1 MDLLGVAFSLAEIIL
16 ASTLPFSDD
25 LRNKRGGNR
34 ESENNTVRH
43 NPGGHPCRDAGI
55 YFLVCREN
63 SRAKGGT
70 SRVYLRRHETGRG
83 GPDSADRAFDRAQ
96 ARNAI

>member
-1 MDLLGVAFSLAEIIL
+1 MDLLGVAFSIAEIVL

-25 LRNKRGGNR
+25 LRNKRGGKC
-34 ESENNTVRH
+34 ESENNTARH
-43 NPGGHPCRDAGI
+43 NPGHHSCSHAGI

-70 SRVYLRRHETGRG
+70 SRVYLRRRETGRA